1 MEERR
6 SFRDLIFGQRRFRDD
21 RTNYKRTTGFN
32 FFRND
37 PNDLVYGNSSYILG
51 YNTSAGDFNMS
62 GLGNGESNSAV
73 TACLQVLGVSFSEAT
88 LQVTF
93 VDEDGQTQL
102 IPNHPFATLMRRP
115 NPYMS
120 GDVIQQYIMNSIHVS
135 GDAYLMK
142 QKNNAGELV
151 GLYPLFPEQIK
162 AKGSNT
168 ELITHY
174 EYDLDNGKMEIK
186 NTDMVHIRL
195 GLDPK
200 DHKKGNAP
208 LKTVLREIYGD
219 ESAGQM
225 ATALLANSGVPS
237 MLITPKD
244 DYGITETEAEQIS
257 RTYQQKVGG
266 RNKGK
271 PLILSGSMNVERLA
285 FSPKDLDIGALR
297 RIPEERV
304 SAVLGVPAILA
315 GLGAGLERATYN
327 NTSELREFFTEQK
340 LIPLWRMVAEELTQ
354 QVLLPDYMSNQ
365 AVSAEYDFSSVR
377 ALQADEKDMYDK
389 LNVGVQGGWI
399 TVAEARKQVG
409 LPTNE
414 SQEVYL
420 LSNSVI
426 PTKADMSQENPEQ
439 QEETEVPETPEVVTE
454 DMEENQEKSFEDK
467 VVRKVDNQ
475 LCVIAENSGRNMG
488 CYPTRELAEA
498 RLEQISRF
506 SDNPKAMVGV
516 DEFTT
521 IEEAQERAE
530 EIGCSG
536 THQHDK
542 DGKVIYMPCST
553 HAEYEQ
559 RLEENQRPAD
569 RTTYGSA

>member
-1 MEERR
+1 MAERR
-6 SFRDLIFGQRRFRDD
+6 SFRDIVFGQRRFRDD
-21 RTNYKRTTGFN
+21 RTGYKRSTGFN
-32 FFRND
+32 FFRED

-51 YNTSAGDFNMS
+51 YNSSAGDFDMS
-62 GLGNGESNSAV
+62 GLGNGQSNSAV

-88 LQVTF
+88 LQVMF
-93 VDEDGQTQL
+93 VDEDGQSQM
-102 IPNHPFATLMRRP
+102 IPNHPFANLLRRP

-120 GDVIQQYIMNSIHVS
+120 GDVVQQYIINAMHVS

-151 GLYPLFPEQIK
+151 ALYPIMPEQVLP
-162 AKGSNT
+162 KGNQND
-168 ELITHY
+168 LITHY
-174 EYDLDNGKMEIK
+174 EYQLDKGTMEIK
-186 NTDMVHIRL
+186 PQDMVHFRL

-200 DHKKGNAP
+200 NHKKGFSP

-244 DYGITETEAEQIS
+244 DYGLTETEADQIS

-266 RNKGK
+266 KNKGK

-285 FSPKDLDIGALR
+285 FSLKDLDIGALR

-354 QVLLPDYMSNQ
+354 QVLLPDYQSNQ

-377 ALQADEKDMYDK
+377 ALQGDEKEMFEK

-409 LPTNE
+409 LPTND
-414 SQEVYL
+414 SQDVYL

-426 PTKADMSQENPEQ
+426 PTPADMEQPEQ
-439 QEETEVPETPEVVTE
+439 QEEPEAPEPEQVVTE
-454 DMEENQEKSFEDK
+454 DMEENQDKGIKRFEDK
-467 VVRKVDNQ
+467 VVRRIDNQ
-475 LCVIAENSGRNMG
+475 FCVIAEESGRNMG

-498 RLEQISRF
+498 RLEQISRY
-506 SDNPKAMVGV
+506 SNNPKAMVGV

-542 DGKVIYMPCST
+542 DGNVIYMPCST
-553 HAEYEQ
+553 HEEYEQ
-559 RLEENQRPAD
+559 RLSDYN
-569 RTTYGSA
+569 GSD

>member
-1 MEERR
+1 MAERR
-6 SFRDLIFGQRRFRDD
+6 SFRDIVFGQRRFRDD
-21 RTNYKRTTGFN
+21 RTGYKRSTGFN
-32 FFRND
+32 FFRDD

-51 YNTSAGDFNMS
+51 YNSSAGDFDMS
-62 GLGNGESNSAV
+62 GLGNGQSNSAV

-88 LQVTF
+88 LQVMF
-93 VDEDGQTQL
+93 VDEDGQSQT
-102 IPNHPFATLMRRP
+102 IPNHPFANLLRRP

-120 GDVIQQYIMNSIHVS
+120 GDVVQQYIINAMHVS

-151 GLYPLFPEQIK
+151 ALYPIMPEQVIP
-162 AKGSNT
+162 KGTVND
-168 ELITHY
+168 LITHY
-174 EYDLDNGKMEIK
+174 EYQVDKGTMEIK
-186 NTDMVHIRL
+186 PQDMVHIRL
-195 GLDPK
+195 GLDPSN
-200 DHKKGNAP
+200 HKKGFSP

-244 DYGITETEAEQIS
+244 DYGLTETEADQIS

-266 RNKGK
+266 KNKGK

-354 QVLLPDYMSNQ
+354 QVLLPDYQSNQ

-377 ALQADEKDMYDK
+377 ALQGDEKEMFEK

-414 SQEVYL
+414 SQDVYL

-426 PTKADMSQENPEQ
+426 PTPADMEQPEQ
-439 QEETEVPETPEVVTE
+439 EEEPEAPEPEQVVTE
-454 DMEENQEKSFEDK
+454 DMEENQEKGIKRFEDK
-467 VVRKVDNQ
+467 VVRRIDNQ
-475 LCVIAENSGRNMG
+475 FCVIAEESGRNMG

-506 SDNPKAMVGV
+506 SNNPKAMVGV

-542 DGKVIYMPCST
+542 DGNVIYMPCST
-553 HAEYEQ
+553 HEEYEQ
-559 RLEENQRPAD
+559 RLSDYN
-569 RTTYGSA
+569 GSD

>member
-1 MEERR
+1 MAERR
-6 SFRDLIFGQRRFRDD
+6 SFRDLVFGQRRFRDD
-21 RTNYKRTTGFN
+21 RTGYKRSTGFN
-32 FFRND
+32 FFRDD

-51 YNTSAGDFNMS
+51 YNSSAGDFDMS
-62 GLGNGESNSAV
+62 GLGNGQSNSAV

-88 LQVTF
+88 LQVMF
-93 VDEDGQTQL
+93 VDEDGQSQT
-102 IPNHPFATLMRRP
+102 IPNHPFANLLRRP

-120 GDVIQQYIMNSIHVS
+120 GDVVQQYIINAMHVS

-151 GLYPLFPEQIK
+151 ALYPIMPEQVIP
-162 AKGSNT
+162 KGTAND
-168 ELITHY
+168 LITHY
-174 EYDLDNGKMEIK
+174 EYQVDKGTMEIK
-186 NTDMVHIRL
+186 PQDMVHIRL
-195 GLDPK
+195 GLDPSN
-200 DHKKGNAP
+200 HKKGFSP

-244 DYGITETEAEQIS
+244 DYGLTETEADQIS

-266 RNKGK
+266 KNKGK

-354 QVLLPDYMSNQ
+354 QVLLPDYQSNQ
-365 AVSAEYDFSSVR
+365 AVSAEYDFSEVR
-377 ALQADEKDMYDK
+377 ALQGDEKEMFEK

-414 SQEVYL
+414 SQDVYL

-426 PTKADMSQENPEQ
+426 PTPADMEQPEQ
-439 QEETEVPETPEVVTE
+439 EEEREAPEPEQVVTE
-454 DMEENQEKSFEDK
+454 DMEENQEKGIKRFEDK
-467 VVRKVDNQ
+467 VVRRVDNQ
-475 LCVIAENSGRNMG
+475 FCVIAEESGRNMG

-542 DGKVIYMPCST
+542 DGNIIYMPCST
-553 HAEYEQ
+553 HEEYEQ
-559 RLEENQRPAD
+559 RLSDYN
-569 RTTYGSA
+569 GSD

>member
-1 MEERR
+1 MAERR
-6 SFRDLIFGQRRFRDD
+6 SFRDIVFGQRRFRDD
-21 RTNYKRTTGFN
+21 RTGFKRSTGFN
-32 FFRND
+32 FFRED

-51 YNTSAGDFNMS
+51 YNSSAGDFDMS
-62 GLGNGESNSAV
+62 GLGNGQSNSAV

-88 LQVTF
+88 LQVMF
-93 VDEDGQTQL
+93 VDEDGQSQM
-102 IPNHPFATLMRRP
+102 IPNHPFANLLRRP

-120 GDVIQQYIMNSIHVS
+120 GDVVQQYIINAMHVS

-151 GLYPLFPEQIK
+151 ALYPIIPEQVLP
-162 AKGSNT
+162 KGNQND
-168 ELITHY
+168 LITHY
-174 EYDLDNGKMEIK
+174 EYQLDKGTMEIK
-186 NTDMVHIRL
+186 PQDMVHFRL

-200 DHKKGNAP
+200 NHKKGFSP

-237 MLITPKD
+237 MLMTPKD
-244 DYGITETEAEQIS
+244 DYGLTETEADQIS

-266 RNKGK
+266 KNKGK

-354 QVLLPDYMSNQ
+354 QVLLPDYQSNQ

-377 ALQADEKDMYDK
+377 ALQGDEKEMFEK

-414 SQEVYL
+414 SQDVYL

-426 PTKADMSQENPEQ
+426 PTPADMEQPEQ
-439 QEETEVPETPEVVTE
+439 EEEPEAPEPEQVVTE
-454 DMEENQEKSFEDK
+454 DMEENQDKGIKRFEDK
-467 VVRKVDNQ
+467 VVRRIDNQ
-475 LCVIAENSGRNMG
+475 FCVIAEESGRNMG

-498 RLEQISRF
+498 RLEQISRY
-506 SDNPKAMVGV
+506 SNNPKAMVGV

-542 DGKVIYMPCST
+542 DGNVIYMPCST
-553 HAEYEQ
+553 HEEYEQ
-559 RLEENQRPAD
+559 RLSDYN
-569 RTTYGSA
+569 GSD

>member
-1 MEERR
+1 MAERR
-6 SFRDLIFGQRRFRDD
+6 SFRDIVFGQRRFRDD
-21 RTNYKRTTGFN
+21 RTGYKRSTGFN
-32 FFRND
+32 FFRED

-51 YNTSAGDFNMS
+51 YNSSAGDFDMS
-62 GLGNGESNSAV
+62 GLGNGQSNSAV

-88 LQVTF
+88 LQVMF
-93 VDEDGQTQL
+93 VDEDGQSQM
-102 IPNHPFATLMRRP
+102 IPNHPFANLLRRP

-120 GDVIQQYIMNSIHVS
+120 GDVVQQYIINAMHVS

-151 GLYPLFPEQIK
+151 ALYPIMPEQVLP
-162 AKGSNT
+162 KGNQND
-168 ELITHY
+168 LITHY
-174 EYDLDNGKMEIK
+174 EYQLDKGTMEIK
-186 NTDMVHIRL
+186 PQDMVHFRL

-200 DHKKGNAP
+200 NHKKGFSP

-244 DYGITETEAEQIS
+244 DYGLTETEADQIS

-266 RNKGK
+266 KNKGK
-271 PLILSGSMNVERLA
+271 PLILSGSMNVERLS

-354 QVLLPDYMSNQ
+354 QVLLPDYQSNQ
-365 AVSAEYDFSSVR
+365 AVSAEYDFSEVR
-377 ALQADEKDMYDK
+377 ALQGDEKEMFEK

-414 SQEVYL
+414 SQDVYL

-426 PTKADMSQENPEQ
+426 PTPADMEQPEQ
-439 QEETEVPETPEVVTE
+439 QEEPEAPEPEQVVTE
-454 DMEENQEKSFEDK
+454 DMEENQDKGIKRFEDK
-467 VVRKVDNQ
+467 VVRRIDNQ
-475 LCVIAENSGRNMG
+475 FCVIAEESGRNMG

-498 RLEQISRF
+498 RLEQISRY
-506 SDNPKAMVGV
+506 SNNPKAMVGV

-542 DGKVIYMPCST
+542 DGNVIYMPCST
-553 HAEYEQ
+553 HEEYEQ
-559 RLEENQRPAD
+559 RLSDYN
-569 RTTYGSA
+569 GSD

>member
-1 MEERR
+1 MAERR
-6 SFRDLIFGQRRFRDD
+6 SFRDIVFGQRRFRDD
-21 RTNYKRTTGFN
+21 RTGYKRSTGFN
-32 FFRND
+32 FFRED

-51 YNTSAGDFNMS
+51 YNSSAGDFDMS
-62 GLGNGESNSAV
+62 GLGNGQSNSAV

-88 LQVTF
+88 LQVMF
-93 VDEDGQTQL
+93 VDEDGQSQM
-102 IPNHPFATLMRRP
+102 IPNHPFANLLRRP

-120 GDVIQQYIMNSIHVS
+120 GDVVQQYIINAMHVS

-151 GLYPLFPEQIK
+151 ALYPIMPEQVLP
-162 AKGSNT
+162 KGNQND
-168 ELITHY
+168 LITHY
-174 EYDLDNGKMEIK
+174 EYQLDKGTMEIK
-186 NTDMVHIRL
+186 PQDMVHFRL

-200 DHKKGNAP
+200 NHKKGFSP

-244 DYGITETEAEQIS
+244 DYGLTETEADQIS

-266 RNKGK
+266 KNKGK

-354 QVLLPDYMSNQ
+354 QVLLPDYQSNQ

-377 ALQADEKDMYDK
+377 ALQGDEKEMFEK

-414 SQEVYL
+414 SQDVYL

-426 PTKADMSQENPEQ
+426 PTPADMEQPEQ
-439 QEETEVPETPEVVTE
+439 QEEPEAPEPEQVVTE
-454 DMEENQEKSFEDK
+454 DMEENQDKGIKRFEDK
-467 VVRKVDNQ
+467 VVRRIDNQ
-475 LCVIAENSGRNMG
+475 FCVIAEESGRNMG

-498 RLEQISRF
+498 RLEQISRY
-506 SDNPKAMVGV
+506 SNNPKAMVGV

-542 DGKVIYMPCST
+542 DGNVIYMPCST
-553 HAEYEQ
+553 HEEYEQ
-559 RLEENQRPAD
+559 RLSDYNGAD
-569 RTTYGSA
+569 

>member
-1 MEERR
+1 MAERR
-6 SFRDLIFGQRRFRDD
+6 SFRDIVFGQRRFRDD
-21 RTNYKRTTGFN
+21 RTGYKRSTGFN
-32 FFRND
+32 FFRED

-51 YNTSAGDFNMS
+51 YNSSAGDFDMS
-62 GLGNGESNSAV
+62 GLGNGQSNSAV

-88 LQVTF
+88 LQVMF
-93 VDEDGQTQL
+93 VDEDGQSQM
-102 IPNHPFATLMRRP
+102 IPNHPFANLLRRP

-120 GDVIQQYIMNSIHVS
+120 GDVVQQYIINAMHVS

-151 GLYPLFPEQIK
+151 ALYPIMPEQVIP
-162 AKGSNT
+162 KGTVND
-168 ELITHY
+168 LITHY
-174 EYDLDNGKMEIK
+174 EYQVDKGTMEIK
-186 NTDMVHIRL
+186 PQDMVHFRL
-195 GLDPK
+195 GLDPSN
-200 DHKKGNAP
+200 HKKGFSP

-244 DYGITETEAEQIS
+244 DYGLTETEADQIS

-266 RNKGK
+266 KNKGK

-354 QVLLPDYMSNQ
+354 QVLLPDYQSNQ
-365 AVSAEYDFSSVR
+365 AVSAEYDFSEVR
-377 ALQADEKDMYDK
+377 ALQGDEKEMFEK

-414 SQEVYL
+414 SQDVYL

-426 PTKADMSQENPEQ
+426 PTPADMEQPEQ
-439 QEETEVPETPEVVTE
+439 QEEPEAPEPEQVVTE
-454 DMEENQEKSFEDK
+454 DMEENQDKGIKRFEDK
-467 VVRKVDNQ
+467 VVRRIDNQ
-475 LCVIAENSGRNMG
+475 FCVIAEESGRNMG

-506 SDNPKAMVGV
+506 SNNPKAMVGV

-542 DGKVIYMPCST
+542 DGNVIYMPCST
-553 HAEYEQ
+553 HEEYEQ
-559 RLEENQRPAD
+559 RLSDYN
-569 RTTYGSA
+569 GSD

>member
-1 MEERR
+1 MAERR
-6 SFRDLIFGQRRFRDD
+6 SFRDIVFGQRRFRDD
-21 RTNYKRTTGFN
+21 RTGYKRSTGFN
-32 FFRND
+32 FFRED

-51 YNTSAGDFNMS
+51 YNSSAGDFDMS
-62 GLGNGESNSAV
+62 GLGNGQSNSAV

-88 LQVTF
+88 LQVMF
-93 VDEDGQTQL
+93 VDEDGQSQM
-102 IPNHPFATLMRRP
+102 IPNHPFANLLRRP

-120 GDVIQQYIMNSIHVS
+120 GDVVQQYIINAMHVS

-151 GLYPLFPEQIK
+151 ALYPIMPEQVIP
-162 AKGSNT
+162 KGTVND
-168 ELITHY
+168 LITHY
-174 EYDLDNGKMEIK
+174 EYQVDKGTMEIK
-186 NTDMVHIRL
+186 PQDMVHFRL
-195 GLDPK
+195 GLDPSN
-200 DHKKGNAP
+200 HKKGFSP

-244 DYGITETEAEQIS
+244 DYGLTEPEADQIS

-266 RNKGK
+266 KNKGK

-354 QVLLPDYMSNQ
+354 QVLLPDYQSNQ

-377 ALQADEKDMYDK
+377 ALQGDEKEMFEK

-414 SQEVYL
+414 SQDVYL

-426 PTKADMSQENPEQ
+426 PTPADMEQPEQ
-439 QEETEVPETPEVVTE
+439 QEEPEAPEPEQVVTE
-454 DMEENQEKSFEDK
+454 DMEENQDKGIKRFEDK
-467 VVRKVDNQ
+467 VVRRIDNQ
-475 LCVIAENSGRNMG
+475 FCVIAEESGRNMG

-506 SDNPKAMVGV
+506 SNNPKAMVGV

-542 DGKVIYMPCST
+542 DGNVIYMPCST
-553 HAEYEQ
+553 HEEYEQ
-559 RLEENQRPAD
+559 RLSDYN
-569 RTTYGSA
+569 GSD

>member
-1 MEERR
+1 MAERR
-6 SFRDLIFGQRRFRDD
+6 SFRDIVFGQRRFRDD
-21 RTNYKRTTGFN
+21 RTGYKRSTGFN
-32 FFRND
+32 FFRED

-51 YNTSAGDFNMS
+51 YNSSAGDFDMS
-62 GLGNGESNSAV
+62 GLGNGQSNSAV

-88 LQVTF
+88 LQVMF
-93 VDEDGQTQL
+93 VDEDGQSQM
-102 IPNHPFATLMRRP
+102 IPNHPFANLLRRP

-120 GDVIQQYIMNSIHVS
+120 GDVVQQYIINAMHVS

-151 GLYPLFPEQIK
+151 ALYPIMPEQVIP
-162 AKGSNT
+162 KGTVND
-168 ELITHY
+168 LITHY
-174 EYDLDNGKMEIK
+174 EYQVDKGTMEIK
-186 NTDMVHIRL
+186 PQDMVHFRL

-200 DHKKGNAP
+200 NHKKGFSP

-219 ESAGQM
+219 ESAGKM
-225 ATALLANSGVPS
+225 APALLANSGVPA

-244 DYGITETEAEQIS
+244 DYGLTETEADQIS

-266 RNKGK
+266 KNKGK

-354 QVLLPDYMSNQ
+354 QVLLPDYQSNQ

-377 ALQADEKDMYDK
+377 ALQGDEKEMFEK

-414 SQEVYL
+414 SQDVYL

-426 PTKADMSQENPEQ
+426 PTPADMEQPEQ
-439 QEETEVPETPEVVTE
+439 QEEPEAPEPEQVVTE
-454 DMEENQEKSFEDK
+454 DMEENQDKGIKRFEDK
-467 VVRKVDNQ
+467 VVRRIDNQ
-475 LCVIAENSGRNMG
+475 FCVIAEESGRNMG

-498 RLEQISRF
+498 RLEQISRY
-506 SDNPKAMVGV
+506 SNNPKAMVGV

-542 DGKVIYMPCST
+542 DGNVIYMPCST
-553 HAEYEQ
+553 HEEYEQ
-559 RLEENQRPAD
+559 RLSDYN
-569 RTTYGSA
+569 GSD

>member
-1 MEERR
+1 MAERR
-6 SFRDLIFGQRRFRDD
+6 SFRDIVFGQRRFRDD
-21 RTNYKRTTGFN
+21 RTGYKRSTGFN
-32 FFRND
+32 FFRDD

-51 YNTSAGDFNMS
+51 YNSSAGDFDMS
-62 GLGNGESNSAV
+62 GLGNGQSNSAV

-88 LQVTF
+88 LQVMF
-93 VDEDGQTQL
+93 VDEDGQSQT
-102 IPNHPFATLMRRP
+102 IPNHPFANLLRRP

-120 GDVIQQYIMNSIHVS
+120 GDVVQQYIINAMHVS

-151 GLYPLFPEQIK
+151 ALYPIMPEQVIP
-162 AKGSNT
+162 KGTVND
-168 ELITHY
+168 LITHY
-174 EYDLDNGKMEIK
+174 EYQVDKGTMEIK
-186 NTDMVHIRL
+186 PQDMVHFRL
-195 GLDPK
+195 GLDPSN
-200 DHKKGNAP
+200 HKKGFSP

-244 DYGITETEAEQIS
+244 DYGLTETEADQIS

-266 RNKGK
+266 KNKGK

-354 QVLLPDYMSNQ
+354 QVLLPDYQSNQ
-365 AVSAEYDFSSVR
+365 AVSAEYDFSEVR
-377 ALQADEKDMYDK
+377 ALQGDEKEMFEK

-414 SQEVYL
+414 SQDVYL

-426 PTKADMSQENPEQ
+426 PTPADMEQPEQ
-439 QEETEVPETPEVVTE
+439 EEEPEAPEPEQVVTE
-454 DMEENQEKSFEDK
+454 DMEENQEKGIKRFEDK
-467 VVRKVDNQ
+467 VVRRIDNQ
-475 LCVIAENSGRNMG
+475 FCVIAEESGRNMG

-506 SDNPKAMVGV
+506 SNNPKAMVGV

-542 DGKVIYMPCST
+542 DGNVIYMPCST
-553 HAEYEQ
+553 HEEYEQ
-559 RLEENQRPAD
+559 RLSDYN
-569 RTTYGSA
+569 GSD

>member
-1 MEERR
+1 MAERR
-6 SFRDLIFGQRRFRDD
+6 SFRDIVFGQRRFRDD
-21 RTNYKRTTGFN
+21 RTGYKRSTGFN
-32 FFRND
+32 FFRDD

-51 YNTSAGDFNMS
+51 YNSSAGDFDMS
-62 GLGNGESNSAV
+62 GLGNGQSNSAV

-88 LQVTF
+88 LQVMF
-93 VDEDGQTQL
+93 VDEDGQSQT
-102 IPNHPFATLMRRP
+102 IPNHPFANLLRRP

-120 GDVIQQYIMNSIHVS
+120 GDVVQQYIINAMHVS

-151 GLYPLFPEQIK
+151 ALYPIMPEQVIP
-162 AKGSNT
+162 KGTVND
-168 ELITHY
+168 LITHY
-174 EYDLDNGKMEIK
+174 EYQVDKGTMEIK
-186 NTDMVHIRL
+186 PQDMVHIRL
-195 GLDPK
+195 GLDPSN
-200 DHKKGNAP
+200 HKKGFSP

-244 DYGITETEAEQIS
+244 DYGLTETEADQIS

-266 RNKGK
+266 KNKGK

-285 FSPKDLDIGALR
+285 FSLKDLDIGALR

-354 QVLLPDYMSNQ
+354 QVLLPDYQSNQ
-365 AVSAEYDFSSVR
+365 AVSAEYDFSEVR
-377 ALQADEKDMYDK
+377 ALQGDEKEMFEK

-414 SQEVYL
+414 SQDVYL

-426 PTKADMSQENPEQ
+426 PTPADMEQPEQ
-439 QEETEVPETPEVVTE
+439 EEEPEAPEPEQVVTE
-454 DMEENQEKSFEDK
+454 DMEENQEKGIKRFEDK
-467 VVRKVDNQ
+467 VVRRIDNQ
-475 LCVIAENSGRNMG
+475 FCVIAEESGRNMG

-506 SDNPKAMVGV
+506 SNNPKAMVGV

-542 DGKVIYMPCST
+542 DGNVIYMPCST
-553 HAEYEQ
+553 HEEYEQ
-559 RLEENQRPAD
+559 RLSDYN
-569 RTTYGSA
+569 GSD

>member
-1 MEERR
+1 MAERR
-6 SFRDLIFGQRRFRDD
+6 SFRDIVFGQRRFRDD
-21 RTNYKRTTGFN
+21 RTGYKRSTGFN
-32 FFRND
+32 FFRDD

-51 YNTSAGDFNMS
+51 YNSSAGDFDMS
-62 GLGNGESNSAV
+62 GLGNGQSNSAV

-88 LQVTF
+88 LQVMF
-93 VDEDGQTQL
+93 VDEDGQSQT
-102 IPNHPFATLMRRP
+102 IPNHPFANLLRRP

-120 GDVIQQYIMNSIHVS
+120 GDVVQQYIINAMHVS

-151 GLYPLFPEQIK
+151 ALYPIMPEQVIP
-162 AKGSNT
+162 KGTVND
-168 ELITHY
+168 LITHY
-174 EYDLDNGKMEIK
+174 EYQVDKGTMEIK
-186 NTDMVHIRL
+186 PQDMVHIRL
-195 GLDPK
+195 GLDPSN
-200 DHKKGNAP
+200 HKKGFSP

-244 DYGITETEAEQIS
+244 DYGLSEQEAEQIS

-266 RNKGK
+266 KNKGK

-354 QVLLPDYMSNQ
+354 QVLLPDYQSNQ
-365 AVSAEYDFSSVR
+365 AVSAEYDFSEVR
-377 ALQADEKDMYDK
+377 ALQGDEKEMFEK

-414 SQEVYL
+414 SQDVYL

-426 PTKADMSQENPEQ
+426 PTPADMEQPEQ
-439 QEETEVPETPEVVTE
+439 EEEPEAQEPEQVVTE
-454 DMEENQEKSFEDK
+454 DMEENQEKGIKRFEDK
-467 VVRKVDNQ
+467 VVRRIDNQ
-475 LCVIAENSGRNMG
+475 FCVIAEESGRNMG

-506 SDNPKAMVGV
+506 SNNPKAMVGV

-542 DGKVIYMPCST
+542 DGNVIYMPCST
-553 HAEYEQ
+553 HEEYEQ
-559 RLEENQRPAD
+559 RLSDYN
-569 RTTYGSA
+569 GSD

>member
-1 MEERR
+1 MPE
-6 SFRDLIFGQRRFRDD
+6 Q
-21 RTNYKRTTGFN
+21 
-32 FFRND
+32 
-37 PNDLVYGNSSYILG
+37 
-51 YNTSAGDFNMS
+51 
-62 GLGNGESNSAV
+62 V
-73 TACLQVLGVSFSEAT
+73 TA
-88 LQVTF
+88 
-93 VDEDGQTQL
+93 
-102 IPNHPFATLMRRP
+102 
-115 NPYMS
+115 
-120 GDVIQQYIMNSIHVS
+120 
-135 GDAYLMK
+135 
-142 QKNNAGELV
+142 
-151 GLYPLFPEQIK
+151 
-162 AKGSNT
+162 KGT
-168 ELITHY
+168 KTDLITHY
-174 EYDLDNGKMEIK
+174 EYQLDNGTAEIL
-186 NTDMVHIRL
+186 NTDMVHFRL
-195 GLDPK
+195 GLDPNN
-200 DHKKGNAP
+200 HKKGFSP

-244 DYGITETEAEQIS
+244 DYGLTETEADQIS

-266 RNKGK
+266 KNKGK
-271 PLILSGSMNVERLA
+271 PLILSGSMNVEKLS

-365 AVSAEYDFSSVR
+365 SVSAEYDFSSVR
-377 ALQADEKDMYDK
+377 ALQGDEKDLFDK

-409 LPTNE
+409 LPTNDT
-414 SQEVYL
+414 QDVYL

-426 PTKADMSQENPEQ
+426 PTPADMSMPEP
-439 QEETEVPETPEVVTE
+439 TEVEEPEAPETPEVVTE

-475 LCVIAENSGRNMG
+475 FCVIAEDSGRNMG

-506 SDNPKAMVGV
+506 SENPKARVGK

-521 IEEAQERAE
+521 LEEARDRAE

-536 THQHDK
+536 THTHDQ
-542 DGKVIYMPCST
+542 DGRTIYMPCST
-553 HAEYEQ
+553 HNEYLQRTEQ
-559 RLEENQRPAD
+559 TESD
-569 RTTYGSA
+569 GSY

>member
-1 MEERR
+1 MAERR
-6 SFRDLIFGQRRFRDD
+6 SFRDIVFGQRRFRDD
-21 RTNYKRTTGFN
+21 RTGYKRSTGFN
-32 FFRND
+32 FFRED

-51 YNTSAGDFNMS
+51 YNSSAGDFDMS
-62 GLGNGESNSAV
+62 GLGNGQSNSAV

-88 LQVTF
+88 LQVMF
-93 VDEDGQTQL
+93 VDEDGQSQM
-102 IPNHPFATLMRRP
+102 IPNHPFANLLRRP

-120 GDVIQQYIMNSIHVS
+120 GDVVQQYIINAMHVS

-151 GLYPLFPEQIK
+151 ALYPIMPEQVLP
-162 AKGSNT
+162 KGNQND
-168 ELITHY
+168 LITHY
-174 EYDLDNGKMEIK
+174 EYQLDKGTMEIK
-186 NTDMVHIRL
+186 PQDMVHFRL

-200 DHKKGNAP
+200 NHKKGFSP

-244 DYGITETEAEQIS
+244 DYGLTETEADQIS

-266 RNKGK
+266 KNKGK

-354 QVLLPDYMSNQ
+354 QVLLPDYQSNQ

-377 ALQADEKDMYDK
+377 ALQGDEKEMFEK

-414 SQEVYL
+414 SQDVYL

-426 PTKADMSQENPEQ
+426 PTPADMEQPEQ
-439 QEETEVPETPEVVTE
+439 QEEPEAPEPEQVVTE
-454 DMEENQEKSFEDK
+454 DMEENQDKGIKRFEDK
-467 VVRKVDNQ
+467 VVRRIDNQ
-475 LCVIAENSGRNMG
+475 FCVIAEESGRNMG

-506 SDNPKAMVGV
+506 SNNPKAMVGV

-542 DGKVIYMPCST
+542 DGNVIYMPCST
-553 HAEYEQ
+553 HEEYEQ
-559 RLEENQRPAD
+559 RLSDYN
-569 RTTYGSA
+569 GSD